1 MKAIAAI
8 LLVLCHLAVS
18 HAWNCD
24 EGPRLYNARQ
34 LDAGQGKVVAL
45 DRNNYPYFLIGSSWR
60 RLSSIRFRHLSVGPA
75 GLWGSSTSNIVYK
88 YVAGNFVQSR
98 GTSMKQVDAGGDDQ
112 LVGVT
117 TSNQAYCLR
126 CSSALTYR
134 GAGSLGW
141 NYLSRSLKYYT
152 CSPKNGCWG
161 VDTSNRVYFTRT
173 LNSVNCGASG
183 WTQVAG
189 QRMSMVEVG
198 TDGRVFGLTPGG
210 DVYQR
215 AGIYTGRP
223 YPGTSWVRVPMCM
236 RVRHLSYDLN
246 NLWVVSNSGLIL
258 KCTGRY

>member
-8 LLVLCHLAVS
+8 LLVLCHLTVS
-18 HAWNCD
+18 HGWNCD

-34 LDAGQGKVVAL
+34 IDAGQGKVVAT
-45 DRNNYPYFLIGSSWR
+45 DRNNYPYFLIGSSWQ

-75 GLWGSSTSNIVYK
+75 GLWGCTTSNIVYK

-98 GTSMKQVDAGGDDQ
+98 GTPMKQVDAGGDDQ

-134 GAGSLGW
+134 GVGSLGW
-141 NYLSRSLKYYT
+141 SYLSRRLKYYT

-189 QRMSMVEVG
+189 QHMSMVEVG
-198 TDGRVFGLTPGG
+198 TDGRVFGLTLGG

-236 RVRHLSYDLN
+236 RIRHLSYDLN
-246 NLWVVSNSGLIL
+246 NLWVVSNSGLVL
-258 KCTGRY
+258 KCTG

>member
-18 HAWNCD
+18 HGNGAQMQIRPNIGTVTPGLTRGRPTWPAARPAARPAVRPIVQQTGWNCD

-45 DRNNYPYFLIGSSWR
+45 DRNNYPYFLIGSSWQ
-60 RLSSIRFRHLSVGPA
+60 RLSSVRFRHLSVGPA

-126 CSSALTYR
+126 CSSALTYS
-134 GAGSLGW
+134 GVGSLGW
-141 NYLSRSLKYYT
+141 NYLSRRLKYYT

-215 AGIYTGRP
+215 
-223 YPGTSWVRVPMCM
+223 
-236 RVRHLSYDLN
+236 
-246 NLWVVSNSGLIL
+246 
-258 KCTGRY
+258 